1 MTTRKSTWK
10 KGQSGNPAGKKP
22 GTRNKATMMVLSLM
36 EKGAEEIAAAIVD
49 AARAGDLG
57 AARFVLER
65 LVPPVRERPIDI
77 ALPSMDTIQGVD
89 QAQRAIIEAVARGE
103 LLPGE
108 GSALTGL
115 VEARRKTLE
124 TIDLEQRVAALETG
138 QHGNS

>member
-36 EKGAEEIAAAIVD
+36 EKGAEEIAASIVE
-49 AARAGDLG
+49 AARSGDLS
-57 AARFVLER
+57 AARFVLDR
-65 LVPPVRERPIDI
+65 LVPPIRERPIDI
-77 ALPSMDTIQGVD
+77 DLPNTDTVQGVD
-89 QAQRAIIEAVARGE
+89 RAQQAIIEAVARGE

-108 GSALTGL
+108 GSVLAGL

-124 TIDLEQRVAALETG
+124 TIDLEQRVAALEAEQRG
-138 QHGNS
+138 KH